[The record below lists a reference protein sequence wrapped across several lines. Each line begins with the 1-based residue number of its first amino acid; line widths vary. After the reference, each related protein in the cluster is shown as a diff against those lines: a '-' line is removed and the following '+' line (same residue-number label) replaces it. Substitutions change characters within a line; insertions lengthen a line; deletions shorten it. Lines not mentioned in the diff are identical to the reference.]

1 MPDKDMSATDI
12 FAFDVK
18 LARLNYLLNKRK
30 LGQPV
35 MVVDV
40 PKKVREMF
48 DSPVYD
54 PFDVTQPL
62 FLRRQAD

>member
-1 MPDKDMSATDI
+1 MEDDMSATDI

-30 LGQPV
+30 RGEPV
-35 MVVDV
+35 MVVDA

-48 DSPVYD
+48 EAPIYS
-54 PFDVTQPL
+54 PFDPSQPM